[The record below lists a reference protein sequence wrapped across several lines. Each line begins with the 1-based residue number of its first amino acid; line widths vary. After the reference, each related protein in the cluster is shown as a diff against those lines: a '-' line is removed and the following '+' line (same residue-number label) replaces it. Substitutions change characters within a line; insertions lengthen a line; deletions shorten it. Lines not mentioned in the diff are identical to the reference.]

1 MQKERYEATELEVIR
16 FNTGDVITTTGDDD
30 LPPMPD
36 EG

>member
-16 FNTGDVITTTGDDD
+16 FNTGDVITTTGDD